1 MVVADWNLTMTH
13 KLYRD
18 ETDEGLEVIE
28 LDLPQEMIDWLEETA
43 ILNGI
48 TVDQVIEEA
57 LIKLLQDLGTDV
69 E

>member
-1 MVVADWNLTMTH
+1 MTH

-18 ETDEGLEVIE
+18 ETEGFEIVE

-48 TVDQVIEEA
+48 TVDEVIEEA
-57 LIKLLQDLGTDV
+57 LIKLLQDLGTKV

>member
-1 MVVADWNLTMTH
+1 MTH

-57 LIKLLQDLGTDV
+57 LIKLLQDMGTDV